1 MVSRTGHISSF
12 DPGNLILVVDSGLNI
27 NKILRMVKVIDK
39 PAVTE
44 ESEVVFLKQAD
55 AEAVA
60 RMLNEGAKRRAPKGA
75 PQSLAVAD
83 KRLNA
88 MVLFGDKKAKDSMK
102 RLIAVLDV
110 EAEEALSTINVYF
123 LEHADAEELAE
134 VLRGI
139 IKTAGQARTAPGAAK
154 KPVSPFQS
162 LSGIVIT
169 PDKSTNSLVVVS
181 SPADYQS
188 ILGVIRQLDI
198 RRKQVF
204 VEALIV
210 EATVDDLLELGS
222 KWRVAA
228 KHDGEP
234 IFITGVGRVDAD
246 TISSI
251 LTGVAGLSAGGLAEF
266 FTVPVLQDDGT
277 TVDLE
282 VPGIAAL
289 FSLSEFESAFKIL
302 STPQILTSDNS
313 EAEIVVA
320 ENVPFISTREIT
332 TQDSVLNSIER
343 KDVGIILRITPQI
356 TQGNF
361 VNLEIYQ
368 EISALREQ
376 ATAELIESVGPITTK
391 RSTTTNVI
399 VKDGETVVI
408 SGLMQERDEITETRV
423 PLLHRIPLL
432 GWFFKFR
439 TNSEI
444 KTNLLV
450 FITPRVIRSP
460 EHIADITNR
469 KSDEMAR
476 RTASFVENELLVKF
490 REGVAREQAM
500 AVLSIHGAVVL
511 RHYESLNLFH
521 IRLRKG
527 LGVEEALEE
536 FQEVPEVEYAEPNYT
551 VGIPE
556 GEGGVLQS
564 PVIR

>member
-1 MVSRTGHISSF
+1 
-12 DPGNLILVVDSGLNI
+12 
-27 NKILRMVKVIDK
+27 
-39 PAVTE
+39 
-44 ESEVVFLKQAD
+44 
-55 AEAVA
+55 
-60 RMLNEGAKRRAPKGA
+60 
-75 PQSLAVAD
+75 
-83 KRLNA
+83 
-88 MVLFGDKKAKDSMK
+88 MK
-102 RLIAVLDV
+102 RLIAILDV
-110 EAEEALSTINVYF
+110 EAEAALSTINVHF

-139 IKTAGQARTAPGAAK
+139 IKTSGQAKAPPGAAK

-188 ILGVIRQLDI
+188 IVGVIRQLDI

-204 VEALIV
+204 VEAMIV
-210 EATVDDLLELGS
+210 EAAVDDLLELGS

-234 IFITGVGRVDAD
+234 IFVTGVGRVDAQ
-246 TISSI
+246 TVSNI

-266 FTVPVLQDDGT
+266 FTVPVIQEDGKQ
-277 TVDLE
+277 VNLE

-289 FSLSEFESAFKIL
+289 FSVSEFEGAFKIL

-332 TQDSVLNSIER
+332 SQDSVLNSIER
-343 KDVGIILRITPQI
+343 KDVGIILRLTPQI
-356 TQGNF
+356 TEGNF

-391 RSTTTNVI
+391 RSTTTNVA

-408 SGLMQERDEITETRV
+408 SGLMEEREEITETRV

-439 TNSEI
+439 TTDQV

-450 FITPRVIRSP
+450 FITPRVIRNP
-460 EHIADITNR
+460 EHIADITVE
-469 KSDEMAR
+469 KSSEMAR
-476 RTASFVENELLVKF
+476 HTGSFAEGELLVKF
-490 REGVAREQAM
+490 REGVAREEAM
-500 AVLSIHGAVVL
+500 AVLSMHGAVVL

-527 LGVEEALEE
+527 LEVEEALEE
-536 FQEVPEVEYAEPNYT
+536 FGEMPEVEYVEPNYT
-551 VGIPE
+551 LGIPE